1 MVSCIDAL
9 MRACKQIA
17 IRVFVTCKLI
27 AFIAFGILK
36 KMTITAFGPLLDY
49 GLYYFDLYSDS
60 YFTYTLANNCHWKY
74 FTFSVGILLSS
85 YLITAAYLRYHVQVI
100 FEF

>member
-1 MVSCIDAL
+1 MSCIDAL

-17 IRVFVTCKLI
+17 IR
-27 AFIAFGILK
+27 AFGILK
-36 KMTITAFGPLLDY
+36 KIIVTALGPLLEY
-49 GLYYFDLYSDS
+49 GLYYFDLYSDG
-60 YFTYTLANNCHWKY
+60 YFTYTLASNCHWRY

-85 YLITAAYLRYHVQVI
+85 YFITVAYLRYHIQVI